1 MKIAIHNSPG
11 SFSDYWIAYCREN
24 CIPHKIVNCYNNDI
38 IEQLQGCDALMWHWS
53 HEDYKAVLFAKQLI
67 FSLMKTDIKV
77 FPDVNTGWHF
87 DDKVGQKY
95 LLESI
100 YAPLVKSYVFYSR
113 KGANDWIAQTS
124 FPKVF
129 KLRGGASSINVHL
142 VNTPQKARAL
152 VRKAFGKG
160 FSSVNLV
167 RGFRDR
173 LWVFRR
179 DKDFKAL
186 IGIIKGLGR
195 FLIPTEF
202 SKLSHRQKGYILF
215 QDFVPNNSYD
225 TRLVIIGDRCVGVRR
240 YIRKGDFRASGSGL
254 SSSEPQLIDPRS
266 IKIAFE
272 IARKLNAQ
280 CLAMDFIMDGQEP
293 KLVEMSYAFPAK
305 KSDDGWAGY
314 WDSEL
319 NWHEEKINL
328 ANCMIQDIIESI
340 NTEN

>member
-1 MKIAIHNSPG
+1 MKIAIHNNPG
-11 SFSDYWIAYCREN
+11 SFSDYWIAYCKEN
-24 CIPHKIVNCYNNDI
+24 SIPYKIVNCYNNDI
-38 IEQLQGCDALMWHWS
+38 IEQLRECDALMWHWS
-53 HEDYKAVLFAKQLI
+53 HEDYKAGLFAKQLI
-67 FSLMKTDIKV
+67 FSLRETNIKV
-77 FPDVNTGWHF
+77 FPDVDTGWHF

-100 YAPLVKSYVFYSR
+100 QAPLVKSYVFYSR
-113 KGANDWIAQTS
+113 KEANEWIAQAS

-129 KLRGGASSINVHL
+129 KLRGGAGSINVHL
-142 VNTPQKARAL
+142 VKTPKKARAL

-160 FSSVNLV
+160 FSSVNLAS
-167 RGFRDR
+167 GLRDR

-179 DKDFKAL
+179 DKSINAL
-186 IGIIKGLGR
+186 KGVLKGMGR
-195 FLIPTEF
+195 YLIPTEF
-202 SKLSHRQKGYILF
+202 AKLSPRQKGYILF
-215 QDFVPNNSYD
+215 QDFIPSNSYD

-254 SSSEPQLIDPRS
+254 SSSEPQLIDSRS

-305 KSDDGWAGY
+305 KSDDGWTGY

-319 NWHEEKINL
+319 NWHEERINL
-328 ANCMIQDIIESI
+328 ANCMIEDLLKNIDK
-340 NTEN
+340 EN